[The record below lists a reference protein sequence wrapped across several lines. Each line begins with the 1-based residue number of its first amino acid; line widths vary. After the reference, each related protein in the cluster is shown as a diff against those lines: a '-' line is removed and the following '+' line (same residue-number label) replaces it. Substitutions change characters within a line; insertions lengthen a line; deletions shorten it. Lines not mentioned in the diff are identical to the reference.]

1 MHFLSDNVSFRPF
14 FIDLIQCEYLFSLE
28 LIQIDVDAWRL
39 DCFSLAE
46 ISLFKVV
53 ILNDLFR
60 MPGCINEIMNA
71 MAEGTIIF
79 IKKAK
84 ASEIITTE

>member
-1 MHFLSDNVSFRPF
+1 
-14 FIDLIQCEYLFSLE
+14 LE
-28 LIQIDVDAWRL
+28 LIQIDVDAWSL

-53 ILNDLFR
+53 VLNNLFR
-60 MPGCINEIMNA
+60 MPRCIDEIMNA
-71 MAEGTIIF
+71 MTEGTIIF
-79 IKKAK
+79 VKKAE